1 MIETAQFKAAIQCF
15 DDLNRQDPNHELFE
29 GERIPKELLYAERMS
44 TWLLRIAPEAPE
56 ALQLAA
62 RSQHIARW
70 KIPRSDYPM
79 DRKGYLKW
87 RTNLNRFHAKTATE
101 ILREVGYD
109 NETIHRVEGLLLKK
123 HLKDNPE
130 MQMMED
136 VICVVFLESYFS
148 DFSSTLDEKKMIPI
162 IQKTWLKMTP
172 KGHKAALGLT
182 LAPEASALIQK
193 ALSEESNKPLHD

>member
-1 MIETAQFKAAIQCF
+1 MIESAQFKAAIKCF
-15 DDLNRQDPNHELFE
+15 DNLNRQDPNHELFE
-29 GERIPKELLYAERMS
+29 AEQIPKELLYAKRMS
-44 TWLLRIAPEAPE
+44 ACLLRIAPDASE

-70 KIPRSDYPM
+70 KIPRSEYPM

-87 RTNLNRFHAKTATE
+87 RTTLNRFHAETATE

-109 NETIHRVEGLLLKK
+109 NEILKRVEGLLLKK

-130 MQMMED
+130 MQTMED

-162 IQKTWLKMTP
+162 IQKTWLKMTT
-172 KGHKAALGLT
+172 KGHEAALGLA
-182 LAPEASALIQK
+182 LPPKASALIQK
-193 ALSEESNKPLHD
+193 ALSK

>member
-1 MIETAQFKAAIQCF
+1 MIESAQFKAAIECF
-15 DDLNRQDPNHELFE
+15 DDLNRQDPNLKLFE
-29 GERIPKELLYAERMS
+29 GKHISKELLYAERMS
-44 TWLLRIAPEAPE
+44 TWLLRIAPEASE

-87 RTNLNRFHAKTATE
+87 RTSLNRFHAETATK
-101 ILREVGYD
+101 ILRAVGYD
-109 NETIHRVEGLLLKK
+109 DEILERVEGLLLKK

-148 DFSSTLDEKKMIPI
+148 DFSLTLDEKKMIPI

-172 KGHKAALGLT
+172 KGHEAALGLT
-182 LAPEASALIQK
+182 LPPKASALIQK
-193 ALSEESNKPLHD
+193 ALSK

>member
-1 MIETAQFKAAIQCF
+1 MIESERFKTAITAIKCF
-15 DDLNRQDPNHELFE
+15 DDLNRQDPNLELFE
-29 GERIPKELLYAERMS
+29 GKHICKELLYAERMS
-44 TWLLRIAPEAPE
+44 TWLLRIAPEASE

-62 RSQHIARW
+62 HSQHIARW

-87 RTNLNRFHAKTATE
+87 RTSLNRFHAETATE
-101 ILREVGYD
+101 ILRAVGYD
-109 NETIHRVEGLLLKK
+109 DETLERVEGLLLKK

-148 DFSSTLDEKKMIPI
+148 DFSLTLDEKKMIPIPI
-162 IQKTWLKMTP
+162 IQKTWLKMTS
-172 KGHKAALGLT
+172 KGHKAALGLA
-182 LAPEASALIQK
+182 LPPEASALIQK
-193 ALSEESNKPLHD
+193 ALSK